1 MPREVTDMQRN
12 PAAPTNQDTSH
23 PTMTSISLNG
33 ETRDVPTASSIAD
46 LVATLDR
53 GSRGIAVAVNR
64 EVVPRARW
72 SECVLQAGDR
82 VDVVQAIGGG

>member
-1 MPREVTDMQRN
+1 
-12 PAAPTNQDTSH
+12 
-23 PTMTSISLNG
+23 MTSITLNG
-33 ETRDVPTASSIAD
+33 ETRDVTTASSIAD

-53 GSRGIAVAVNR
+53 GPRGIAVAVNR

-72 SECVLQAGDR
+72 SEHVLKAGDR